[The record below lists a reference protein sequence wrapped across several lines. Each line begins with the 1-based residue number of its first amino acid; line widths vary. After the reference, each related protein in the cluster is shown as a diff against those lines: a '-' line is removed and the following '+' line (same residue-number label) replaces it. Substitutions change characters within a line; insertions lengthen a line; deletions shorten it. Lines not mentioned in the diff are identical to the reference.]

1 MERKELIDVVVVQLH
16 DTMILTTR
24 KILPPFCACAHSS
37 GTLFTGGQYLPVNNV
52 QGDIIYGGTLF
63 TLTPCMIVKFTI

>member
-24 KILPPFCACAHSS
+24 KILPPFGPCARCSVGG
-37 GTLFTGGQYLPVNNV
+37 GTLFTGGHYS
-52 QGDIIYGGTLF
+52 QGDNIHR
-63 TLTPCMIVKFTI
+63 